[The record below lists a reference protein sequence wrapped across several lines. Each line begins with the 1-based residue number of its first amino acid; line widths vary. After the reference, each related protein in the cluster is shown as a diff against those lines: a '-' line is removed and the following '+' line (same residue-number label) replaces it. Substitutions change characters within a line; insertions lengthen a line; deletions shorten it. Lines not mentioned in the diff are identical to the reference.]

1 MFISYQKLCEAYEPF
16 IIELIGITIL
26 TVKLFRS
33 SYEENYHRMLHIV
46 AFPLLSITEEE
57 QQLFAD
63 DPAEFNNLAEDCC
76 DKQSYGILKTEAAK
90 LM

>member
-1 MFISYQKLCEAYEPF
+1 
-16 IIELIGITIL
+16 
-26 TVKLFRS
+26 
-33 SYEENYHRMLHIV
+33 MLHIV

-57 QQLFAD
+57 QQLFAY

-90 LM
+90 LL